1 MDFAQTKL
9 TKMEWE
15 SIEAPL
21 PDTEKRILRL
31 IMDGYYDLQ
40 IQQND
45 NQSLLSF
52 MKIEYTPEIE
62 MYIYTKYF
70 EPEIRIILGTPSTT
84 IKPHKKSSSSTS
96 SSKTG
101 TAAGASPPTPHF
113 LEGFRPQLPN
123 MAKFKPPKKIDL
135 MRLQNMDTSLQTAEF
150 DKSRIFEYTL
160 LDFCRRVVH
169 PESATP
175 GTPSYTYY
183 LYTILHMTRAAI
195 PHVNTFVQA
204 FVTQLTQFVQTKY
217 GAKLIRDTFDHAHT
231 IIEKN
236 PHILRFENRTLYDHQ
251 KQLFQLFRPRL
262 PDPDTGLYPPLPAP
276 KLVLYTAPT
285 GTGKT
290 MSPLGLANGYRVIYI
305 CAARHIGLAL
315 AKSAISVEKRVAFA
329 FGCETASDI
338 RLHYYSAIEYTKNRK
353 TGGIYKVDNSNGSKV
368 EIMICDIHSY
378 LTAMHYMLA
387 FNDPTDM
394 ILYWDEPTIA
404 LDVAEHPLHTLIQR
418 NWQENKVANVVL
430 SCATLPDAGEI
441 PQCLAGYRARFDDA
455 TVHRVSSHDCKK
467 SISMVNPQG
476 RATLPHLLFD
486 RHQDIRRC
494 VDHIERHRSLLR
506 YLDLREIVRMVGY
519 VQEMAGLLP
528 EAFQVSQYFMSV
540 ADITMNSIKQYY
552 LEVLRHLPPERYG
565 LVHEVLKATQRP
577 MFDAS
582 ASGTGSLT
590 KTHSL
595 PGPGPSGAELQGK
608 VLERRASVQALVPP
622 TPATPTSAPA
632 PTFSPEL
639 ARSQSTN
646 PFRGGMATAPS
657 PFKGVLLTTEDAHT
671 LTDGPTIYITEDVQ
685 KLSQFYIHQSKIP
698 TKVFDRLLEKI
709 ESNNVIQK
717 KMDVLSKAIDDGMGS
732 EADKDKKVEKEA
744 FKPEIK
750 RMMAGLEDLR
760 AQIKMISMSPEYIP
774 NTRQH
779 QQIWVMAKHPDA
791 DMVPNAFT
799 SQIDETAVK
808 KIMELDVENPMKL
821 LLLMGVGVFDTQ
833 QQQSK
838 HPGTASYLEVMK
850 RLAYEQKLF
859 LIIASSDYIYG
870 TNYQLCHGF
879 LGKDLL
885 NMTQQKI
892 IQAMGRIGRSSI
904 QQEYTIR
911 FRDEGLLGRLFLPME
926 GENMEAVNMER
937 WMSL

>member
-1 MDFAQTKL
+1 M
-9 TKMEWE
+9 
-15 SIEAPL
+15 
-21 PDTEKRILRL
+21 
-31 IMDGYYDLQ
+31 
-40 IQQND
+40 
-45 NQSLLSF
+45 
-52 MKIEYTPEIE
+52 
-62 MYIYTKYF
+62 
-70 EPEIRIILGTPSTT
+70 
-84 IKPHKKSSSSTS
+84 
-96 SSKTG
+96 
-101 TAAGASPPTPHF
+101 
-113 LEGFRPQLPN
+113 
-123 MAKFKPPKKIDL
+123 
-135 MRLQNMDTSLQTAEF
+135 
-150 DKSRIFEYTL
+150 
-160 LDFCRRVVH
+160 
-169 PESATP
+169 
-175 GTPSYTYY
+175 
-183 LYTILHMTRAAI
+183 
-195 PHVNTFVQA
+195 
-204 FVTQLTQFVQTKY
+204 
-217 GAKLIRDTFDHAHT
+217 
-231 IIEKN
+231 
-236 PHILRFENRTLYDHQ
+236 
-251 KQLFQLFRPRL
+251 
-262 PDPDTGLYPPLPAP
+262 
-276 KLVLYTAPT
+276 
-285 GTGKT
+285 
-290 MSPLGLANGYRVIYI
+290 
-305 CAARHIGLAL
+305 
-315 AKSAISVEKRVAFA
+315 
-329 FGCETASDI
+329 
-338 RLHYYSAIEYTKNRK
+338 
-353 TGGIYKVDNSNGSKV
+353 
-368 EIMICDIHSY
+368 
-378 LTAMHYMLA
+378 
-387 FNDPTDM
+387 
-394 ILYWDEPTIA
+394 
-404 LDVAEHPLHTLIQR
+404 
-418 NWQENKVANVVL
+418 
-430 SCATLPDAGEI
+430 
-441 PQCLAGYRARFDDA
+441 
-455 TVHRVSSHDCKK
+455 
-467 SISMVNPQG
+467 
-476 RATLPHLLFD
+476 
-486 RHQDIRRC
+486 
-494 VDHIERHRSLLR
+494 
-506 YLDLREIVRMVGY
+506 
-519 VQEMAGLLP
+519 
-528 EAFQVSQYFMSV
+528 QVS
-540 ADITMNSIKQYY
+540 DITMNSIKQYY
-552 LEVLRHLPPERYG
+552 LEVLRHLPPERYP

-577 MFDAS
+577 MFDDPHTH
-582 ASGTGSLT
+582 GLT

-595 PGPGPSGAELQGK
+595 PGPAPLGAELQGK

-622 TPATPTSAPA
+622 TPAPTPT
-632 PTFSPEL
+632 FGPEL

-646 PFRGGMATAPS
+646 PFRAGMASNPS

-698 TKVFDRLLEKI
+698 TKIFDRLLEKI

-779 QQIWVMAKHPDA
+779 QQIWVVAKHPDA
-791 DMVPNAFT
+791 EMVPNAFT

-937 WMSL
+937 WMGL